1 MARKKRRRSSGR
13 AIVLVASFLYLQVYK
28 FHIPEA
34 HRAVKV
40 ESASGWALLTSGI
53 GLSDWWKNKMFF
65 ESFINKL
72 SSSGYPDW

>member
-40 ESASGWALLTSGI
+40 ESASG
-53 GLSDWWKNKMFF
+53 
-65 ESFINKL
+65 
-72 SSSGYPDW
+72 